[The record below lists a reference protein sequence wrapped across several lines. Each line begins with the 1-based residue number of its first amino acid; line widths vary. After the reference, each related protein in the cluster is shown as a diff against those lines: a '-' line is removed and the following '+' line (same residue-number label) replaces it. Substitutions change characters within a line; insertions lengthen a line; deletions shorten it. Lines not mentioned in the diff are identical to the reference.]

1 MGNLKLMI
9 KEGFYLKKDIT
20 NFSWGGKKPVKKTT
34 KKKPVKKLKK
44 GGVVNDPVDT
54 NNNKTKNTN
63 QNQKKQNLINMF
75 INKNDKK
82 TTDKLTEKQIE
93 HILELKFSNEE
104 LEKLVM
110 INKKFKNSG
119 YILQFLN
126 KDNNYI
132 YFGKLIDEIKS
143 ENKHETTR
151 VFMKDDGW
159 FVVDR
164 RNAFNCQIQKDENNE
179 NYLFKDE
186 SNVNQS
192 GFQFKPTSFYEF
204 KWGGKKSKTKKP
216 VKKTTKKLLK
226 KGGYES
232 GTIPAPRMT
241 YLQKAKIDRYH
252 LTPPKIVFN
261 SNECK
266 IKHRFGENPNPIYMG
281 QLSTVDGRNLKYTR
295 QDVPGI
301 NETNIDKDKIN
312 RRVYL
317 MNDGEFYLN
326 VDYSPYP
333 SQRCVLAY
341 TGHKNLKVSPNL
353 QNKSTNFYNKTNNR
367 YKNIEV
373 YEFNLRNIGNGFS
386 PTGAGKVLKAKAN

>member
-1 MGNLKLMI
+1 
-9 KEGFYLKKDIT
+9 
-20 NFSWGGKKPVKKTT
+20 
-34 KKKPVKKLKK
+34 
-44 GGVVNDPVDT
+44 
-54 NNNKTKNTN
+54 
-63 QNQKKQNLINMF
+63 
-75 INKNDKK
+75 
-82 TTDKLTEKQIE
+82 
-93 HILELKFSNEE
+93 
-104 LEKLVM
+104 
-110 INKKFKNSG
+110 
-119 YILQFLN
+119 
-126 KDNNYI
+126 
-132 YFGKLIDEIKS
+132 
-143 ENKHETTR
+143 
-151 VFMKDDGW
+151 
-159 FVVDR
+159 
-164 RNAFNCQIQKDENNE
+164 
-179 NYLFKDE
+179 
-186 SNVNQS
+186 
-192 GFQFKPTSFYEF
+192 
-204 KWGGKKSKTKKP
+204 
-216 VKKTTKKLLK
+216 
-226 KGGYES
+226 
-232 GTIPAPRMT
+232 MT

-386 PTGAGKVLKAKAN
+386 PTGAGKSIKSKSQLKRLQQRNQQLRNQLKRLQQRNQQLRNQLKRLQQRNQQLKNQLKRLQQRNQQLKNQLKRLLLRNQQLKNQLKKQ